1 MNDEYIDTSRACS
14 GTYVRRS
21 FPRELEELIES
32 HKSNWVANSRG
43 GEPNHWEERK

>member
-1 MNDEYIDTSRACS
+1 MSEEYI
-14 GTYVRRS
+14 
-21 FPRELEELIES
+21 ELPKERHSVYRMALDLRLQELLQD

>member
-1 MNDEYIDTSRACS
+1 MSEEYIELPKERPSVYRVALD
-14 GTYVRRS
+14 
-21 FPRELEELIES
+21 PRLQELLQN